1 MSAGRKTILP
11 IAAALAA
18 SCNFAPAYT
27 RPTVTPAQPDPPTAW
42 KELTPGDFA
51 STDGWKQAQP
61 QDAVLRG
68 KWWEMFH
75 DPLLNDL
82 QQEVDAANQTLAQ
95 AWANYRAA
103 RAAVA
108 LSRSQ
113 LYPTVTTTPSATRS
127 GTGPHATNQFQ
138 LPVDAAW
145 EVDLWGSVRNQVAA
159 SSDEAQATGADLENT
174 RLSLHGQLAVNYFQ
188 LRGQDAQRQLLDETV
203 VAFRKTLELTKVKHE
218 YGTASDFDVAQAQT
232 QLQQTIAQ
240 DTDLGITRAQLEHA
254 IALLVGKA
262 ASGFSIPVEPLR
274 ANPPAVPLGMPSQ
287 LLERRPDV
295 AAAERR
301 VAEFN
306 AQIGVA
312 KAAYFPT
319 LTLSGEGGFASS
331 TIGSLFTLPSRIWA
345 FGASLAE
352 TLFDGGKR
360 QAQVEQALAIHEGSV
375 ASYRQTVLTAFQEV
389 EDNLAALRILSQERQ
404 QQDDAVASAQRALS
418 LEMDRYKGGVDPYL
432 QVITAQTTLLSNQ
445 RTALTLRTQ
454 QMAASAQLIVALGG
468 GWDAA
473 QLPQ

>member
-1 MSAGRKTILP
+1 
-11 IAAALAA
+11 
-18 SCNFAPAYT
+18 
-27 RPTVTPAQPDPPTAW
+27 
-42 KELTPGDFA
+42 
-51 STDGWKQAQP
+51 
-61 QDAVLRG
+61 
-68 KWWEMFH
+68 
-75 DPLLNDL
+75 
-82 QQEVDAANQTLAQ
+82 
-95 AWANYRAA
+95 
-103 RAAVA
+103 
-108 LSRSQ
+108 
-113 LYPTVTTTPSATRS
+113 
-127 GTGPHATNQFQ
+127 
-138 LPVDAAW
+138 
-145 EVDLWGSVRNQVAA
+145 
-159 SSDEAQATGADLENT
+159 
-174 RLSLHGQLAVNYFQ
+174 
-188 LRGQDAQRQLLDETV
+188 
-203 VAFRKTLELTKVKHE
+203 
-218 YGTASDFDVAQAQT
+218 
-232 QLQQTIAQ
+232 
-240 DTDLGITRAQLEHA
+240 
-254 IALLVGKA
+254 
-262 ASGFSIPVEPLR
+262 
-274 ANPPAVPLGMPSQ
+274 VPLGLPSQ
-287 LLERRPDV
+287 ILERRPDI

-306 AQIGVA
+306 AQIGLA

-360 QAQVEQALAIHEGSV
+360 QAQVEQALATHEGSV

-445 RTALTLRTQ
+445 RTALTLRTL

-468 GWDAA
+468 GWDAT

>member
-1 MSAGRKTILP
+1 MSARRKTILP
-11 IAAALAA
+11 IAAVLAA

-27 RPTVTPAQPDPPTAW
+27 RPTVTPTQPDPPTAW

-68 KWWEMFH
+68 NWWEMFH

-82 QQEVDAANQTLAQ
+82 QQQVDAANQTLAQ

-127 GTGPHATNQFQ
+127 GTGLHATNQFQ

-218 YGTASDFDVAQAQT
+218 YGTASDFDVAQAQ
-232 QLQQTIAQ
+232 
-240 DTDLGITRAQLEHA
+240 
-254 IALLVGKA
+254 
-262 ASGFSIPVEPLR
+262 
-274 ANPPAVPLGMPSQ
+274 
-287 LLERRPDV
+287 
-295 AAAERR
+295 
-301 VAEFN
+301 
-306 AQIGVA
+306 
-312 KAAYFPT
+312 
-319 LTLSGEGGFASS
+319 
-331 TIGSLFTLPSRIWA
+331 
-345 FGASLAE
+345 
-352 TLFDGGKR
+352 
-360 QAQVEQALAIHEGSV
+360 
-375 ASYRQTVLTAFQEV
+375 
-389 EDNLAALRILSQERQ
+389 
-404 QQDDAVASAQRALS
+404 
-418 LEMDRYKGGVDPYL
+418 
-432 QVITAQTTLLSNQ
+432 
-445 RTALTLRTQ
+445 
-454 QMAASAQLIVALGG
+454 
-468 GWDAA
+468 
-473 QLPQ
+473 